1 MLLCLRGWQPGLQLR
16 SLRTTHPVSR
26 QPCRAVSASTG
37 SETVEL
43 QVEMAGS
50 RVLGR
55 VTGPAHALGLTLWP
69 STKHVAA
76 STLGVAASD
85 ITLRSVTLGSKQTLS
100 IVEASSRTLAR
111 LSSERAHIVVSCG
124 VATSDGGA
132 GDQCLRDSMQ
142 QLTRPVDQLKADQVD
157 PAGSVDQLKA
167 DLVDPAR
174 SVTRVVDQ
182 LEAAL
187 KAELK
192 ADQVDPARSI
202 DEAKEYQENRDHRIA
217 GLRTQVTSLQKFYA
231 RELLNTDWND
241 YPAIAPDKELLA
253 WAAAVIAEE

>member
-16 SLRTTHPVSR
+16 SLRTTHPASR
-26 QPCRAVSASTG
+26 HPCRTVSASTG

-69 STKHVAA
+69 STKQIAA

-100 IVEASSRTLAR
+100 IVEASTRTLAR

-124 VATSDGGA
+124 VATWDGGA
-132 GDQCLRDSMQ
+132 GEQCLTDSMQ
-142 QLTRPVDQLKADQVD
+142 ELTRPVDQLKADQVHLTR
-157 PAGSVDQLKA
+157 SIDQLKA
-167 DLVDPAR
+167 DLVD
-174 SVTRVVDQ
+174 V
-182 LEAAL
+182 
-187 KAELK
+187 
-192 ADQVDPARSI
+192 ARSI
-202 DEAKEYQENRDHRIA
+202 DESKKSQENLHHRID
-217 GLRTQVTSLQKFYA
+217 GLLTQVTSLQKCSA

-253 WAAAVIAEE
+253 WAAAIVAEEGAAKAIGDEHEQ